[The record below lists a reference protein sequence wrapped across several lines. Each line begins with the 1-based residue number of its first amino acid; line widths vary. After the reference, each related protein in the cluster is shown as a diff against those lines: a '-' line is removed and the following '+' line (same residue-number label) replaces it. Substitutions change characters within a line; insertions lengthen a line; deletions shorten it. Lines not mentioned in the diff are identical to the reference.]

1 MKLQFITRQDCPLCD
16 EAAEMLGRLTRRFA
30 LDIEEVDVDGD
41 PALLRL
47 YDHSVP
53 VARSDTGKVLAAGRW
68 TESGLIAALTRYRL
82 LRD

>member
-1 MKLQFITRQDCPLCD
+1 MKLQFITRQECLLCD
-16 EAAEMLGRLTRRFA
+16 EAAEMLGRLTKRFA

-41 PALLRL
+41 LELLRL

-82 LRD
+82 MED